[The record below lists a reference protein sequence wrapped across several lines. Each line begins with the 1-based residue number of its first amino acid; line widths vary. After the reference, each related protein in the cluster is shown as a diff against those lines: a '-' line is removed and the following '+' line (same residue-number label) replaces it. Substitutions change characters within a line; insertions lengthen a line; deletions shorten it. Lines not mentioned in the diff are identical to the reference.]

1 MLNFLFIT
9 EAAFAVIVIV
19 DQGFEL
25 SEFLLLVVDSV
36 DALLD
41 EKGLVQPLL
50 LVSNNFIFIM
60 DLFDEVVVLVFQHN
74 V

>member
-1 MLNFLFIT
+1 M
-9 EAAFAVIVIV
+9 IVIV